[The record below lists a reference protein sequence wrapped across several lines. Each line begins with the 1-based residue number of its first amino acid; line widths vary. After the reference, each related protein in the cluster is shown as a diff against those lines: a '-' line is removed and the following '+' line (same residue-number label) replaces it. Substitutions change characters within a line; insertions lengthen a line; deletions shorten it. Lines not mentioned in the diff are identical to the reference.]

1 MTPEERKAVEFAEK
15 KRLEALREVQE
26 REEIMKR
33 IQQESMADRMEKL
46 KEKAKPSIANPLS
59 FGANIQKFKPPEP

>member
-1 MTPEERKAVEFAEK
+1 MTPEERKAIEFAEK

-33 IQQESMADRMEKL
+33 I
-46 KEKAKPSIANPLS
+46 
-59 FGANIQKFKPPEP
+59 